1 MSRIGKM
8 PIIIPK
14 GVDIKI
20 EEGNKVTVKGPKA
33 TLFQKLPEVMTIEL
47 KDGVINIVRPN
58 DLKKN
63 KSLHGLSRSLLNNMV
78 IGVTKGFE
86 KKLEINGVG
95 YKAALKGNK
104 IVLNLGYSHPIELEL
119 PAGITLEVPSNTSII
134 VKGSDKQVVGQFAA
148 VIRSKRK
155 PEPYLGKG
163 IKYSDEYIRRKEG
176 KTGAV

>member
-8 PIIIPK
+8 PITIPA

-20 EEGNKVTVKGPKA
+20 EEGNLVTVKGPKD
-33 TLFQKLPEVMTIEL
+33 TLIQSLHKDMMIKEEDGKLVVE
-47 KDGVINIVRPN
+47 RPN

-63 KSLHGLSRSLLNNMV
+63 KALHGLTRSLLNNMV
-78 IGVTKGFE
+78 VGVTTGFE

-95 YKAALKGNK
+95 YRAALQGTKL
-104 IVLNLGYSHPIELEL
+104 VLNLGYSHPVEMTPPKGVTLEL
-119 PAGITLEVPSNTSII
+119 PSTTVII
-134 VKGSDKQVVGQFAA
+134 VKGSDKQAVGQFAA
-148 VIRSKRK
+148 VVRSLRK

-176 KTGAV
+176 KTGA

>member
-14 GVDIKI
+14 GVDVKI

-33 TLFQKLPEVMTIEL
+33 TLSQKLPEAMIIEL
-47 KDGVINIVRPN
+47 KDEVINIIRPN

-63 KSLHGLSRSLLNNMV
+63 KALHGLTRSLLNNMV

-95 YKAALKGNK
+95 YKATLQGKK

-119 PAGITLEVPSNTSII
+119 PVGITLEVPSNTSII

-163 IKYSDEYIRRKEG
+163 IKYSDEHIRRKEG